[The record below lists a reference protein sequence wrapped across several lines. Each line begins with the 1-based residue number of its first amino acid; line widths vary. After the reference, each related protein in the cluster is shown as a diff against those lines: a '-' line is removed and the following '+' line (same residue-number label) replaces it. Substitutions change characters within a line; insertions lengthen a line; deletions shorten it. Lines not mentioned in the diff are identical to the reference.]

1 MLASVD
7 RAYEWLLRAM
17 VAVAGV
23 YLAAMMVAIVY
34 ITMFRWM
41 ELPYWAYAF
50 EVVEYGFVYV
60 MMLGSPWLVR
70 KRGHV
75 YIEIVTAALAPGTRR
90 VVSRLVALLCMLAC
104 LVLAWYS
111 WKLFGNDWVTN
122 HLDEK
127 RSRDLQRWLG
137 TIVMPLGFGLMA
149 LEFLRFI
156 VGRETMHTGEAG
168 LHE

>member
-1 MLASVD
+1 MLAIID

-23 YLAAMMVAIVY
+23 CVALMMVAIVY

-41 ELPYWAYAF
+41 DLSYWAYAF
-50 EVVEYGFVYV
+50 EAVEYGFVYV

-75 YIEIVTAALAPGTRR
+75 YIEIVTAALPAATRR
-90 VVSRLVALLCMLAC
+90 VVSRFVALLCMLAC
-104 LVLAWYS
+104 IVLARYS
-111 WKLFGNDWVTN
+111 FDLFWDDWSTN

-127 RSRDLQRWLG
+127 RSRDLERWLG
-137 TIVMPLGFGLMA
+137 TVVLPLGFGLMA
-149 LEFLRFI
+149 VEFLRF
-156 VGRETMHTGEAG
+156 VVARETMHTGQAG